1 MRRHK
6 SRGQAMVEFALL
18 SGLLFLLVMGIFD
31 FGRAIAVYINIAEAA
46 HEGARQL
53 VLRSNYASTPP
64 DSVVINATLAK
75 IGGGGMVLTEDPCL
89 SNQNPPCASPSTPTV
104 PNTGFIWI
112 SPPPVAPGSTCSN
125 GCRTTGNPQV
135 TVRVTYLFAPMTGM
149 ISNLTGAS
157 FVMTAGSSM
166 RAEY

>member
-1 MRRHK
+1 MRHK

-18 SGLLFLLVMGIFD
+18 SSLLFIMVMGIFD

-53 VLRSNYASTPP
+53 VLRSNYNSQPP
-64 DSVVINATLAK
+64 DAVIVNATLAK

-89 SNQNPPCASPSTPTV
+89 PSCTSPSTPTT

-112 SPPPVAPGSTCSN
+112 TPNRA
-125 GCRTTGNPQV
+125 TGNQEV
-135 TVRVTYLFAPMTGM
+135 SVRITYLYAPLTGL
-149 ISNLTGAS
+149 ISNIVGAQ

>member
-1 MRRHK
+1 MRRAK

-18 SGLLFLLVMGIFD
+18 SSLLFLMVMGIFD

-53 VLRSNYASTPP
+53 VLRSNYYSAPP
-64 DSVVINATLAK
+64 DSVVVNATLAK

-89 SNQNPPCASPSTPTV
+89 SNPTPCTSPSLPSA

-112 SPPPVAPGSTCSN
+112 SPN
-125 GCRTTGNPQV
+125 RTTGNHNV

-149 ISNLTGAS
+149 ISNLTGAQ

-166 RAEY
+166 RSEY

>member
-1 MRRHK
+1 MSKK

-18 SGLLFLLVMGIFD
+18 ASLLFLLVMGIFD
-31 FGRAIAVYINIAEAA
+31 FGRAVAVYINIAEAA

-53 VLRSNYASTPP
+53 VLRSNYLSTYP
-64 DSVVINATLAK
+64 DTAIINATLAK

-89 SNQNPPCASPSTPTV
+89 QGSSPCTSPSTPTQ

-112 SPPPVAPGSTCSN
+112 SPSRVPGN
-125 GCRTTGNPQV
+125 NEV
-135 TVRVTYLFAPMTGM
+135 TVRVTYLYAPMTGM
-149 ISNLTGAS
+149 ISDVVGAQ

>member
-1 MRRHK
+1 MSRK
-6 SRGQAMVEFALL
+6 SPGQAMVEFSLL
-18 SGLLFLLVMGIFD
+18 AGLLFLLVMGIFD

-53 VLRSNYASTPP
+53 VLRSNYLSTYP
-64 DSVVINATLAK
+64 DTPIINATLAK
-75 IGGGGMVLTEDPCL
+75 IGGGGMVITEDPCL
-89 SNQNPPCASPSTPTV
+89 SGPTPCTSPSTPTQ

-112 SPPPVAPGSTCSN
+112 SPTRLPGN
-125 GCRTTGNPQV
+125 NQV
-135 TVRVTYLFAPMTGM
+135 TVRVTYLYAPMTGM
-149 ISNLTGAS
+149 ISNVVGAQ

>member
-1 MRRHK
+1 MHRPQGRRK

-18 SGLLFLLVMGIFD
+18 ASLLFLLVMGIFD

-53 VLRSNYASTPP
+53 VLRSNYTSTPP
-64 DSVVINATLAK
+64 DAVIINATLAK

-89 SNQNPPCASPSTPTV
+89 SNPTPCTSPSMPAV

-112 SPPPVAPGSTCSN
+112 SPNRTPGN
-125 GCRTTGNPQV
+125 NQV

-149 ISNLTGAS
+149 ISDLTGAA
-157 FVMTAGSSM
+157 FVMSAGSSM

>member
-1 MRRHK
+1 MRRRK

-53 VLRSNYASTPP
+53 VLRSNYSSTPP
-64 DSVVINATLAK
+64 DSVIINATLAK

-89 SNQNPPCASPSTPTV
+89 SNPTPCTQPSWPTTV
-104 PNTGFIWI
+104 NTGYIWI
-112 SPPPVAPGSTCSN
+112 TPN
-125 GCRTTGNPQV
+125 RTTGNNLV

-149 ISNLTGAS
+149 ISNLTGAA
-157 FVMTAGSSM
+157 FMMQAGSSM

>member
-1 MRRHK
+1 MRRRK

-18 SGLLFLLVMGIFD
+18 SGLLFLMVMGIFD

-53 VLRSNYASTPP
+53 VLRSNFNSAPP

-75 IGGGGMVLTEDPCL
+75 IGGGGMVLSEDPCL
-89 SNQNPPCASPSTPTV
+89 TTQNPPCANPSTPTV
-104 PNTGFIWI
+104 PNTGYIWMT
-112 SPPPVAPGSTCSN
+112 PPPVQPGTSCSN
-125 GCRTTGNPQV
+125 GCRTTGNRQV
-135 TVRVTYLFAPMTGM
+135 TVRVTYLYAPMTGM

>member
-1 MRRHK
+1 MRRK

-18 SGLLFLLVMGIFD
+18 STLMFLLIMGIFD
-31 FGRAIAVYINIAEAA
+31 FGRAIAIYINIAEAA

-53 VLRSNYASTPP
+53 VLRSNYSSTPP
-64 DSVVINATLAK
+64 DSVIVNATLAK

-89 SNQNPPCASPSTPTV
+89 PGCSTPSTPTTV
-104 PNTGFIWI
+104 NTGYIWI
-112 SPPPVAPGSTCSN
+112 TPS
-125 GCRTTGNPQV
+125 RTTGNHEV
-135 TVRVTYLFAPMTGM
+135 TVRITYLYAPLTGM
-149 ISNLTGAS
+149 ISNIVGAQ

>member
-1 MRRHK
+1 MQRRK

-53 VLRSNYASTPP
+53 VLRSNYASTYP
-64 DSVVINATLAK
+64 DTVIVNATLAK

-89 SNQNPPCASPSTPTV
+89 APPTPCTTPSTPTT
-104 PNTGFIWI
+104 PNTGYIWI
-112 SPPPVAPGSTCSN
+112 TPNRTPGN
-125 GCRTTGNPQV
+125 QLV

-149 ISNLTGAS
+149 ISDLVGPS
-157 FVMTAGSSM
+157 FILQAGSSM

>member
-1 MRRHK
+1 
-6 SRGQAMVEFALL
+6 MVEFALL

-53 VLRSNYASTPP
+53 ILRSNYTSAPP
-64 DSVVINATLAK
+64 DTLIINATLAK

-89 SNQNPPCASPSTPTV
+89 SNPTPCTTPSTPTT
-104 PNTGFIWI
+104 PNTGYIWI
-112 SPPPVAPGSTCSN
+112 TPSPRPL
-125 GCRTTGNPQV
+125 GNQEV
-135 TVRVTYLFAPMTGM
+135 TVRVTYLFAPMTGI
-149 ISNLTGAS
+149 ISSVTGAQ
-157 FVMTAGSSM
+157 FVMSAGSSM

>member
-1 MRRHK
+1 MHRLQRRRK

-18 SGLLFLLVMGIFD
+18 ASLLFLLVMGIFD

-53 VLRSNYASTPP
+53 VLRSNYTSTPP
-64 DSVVINATLAK
+64 DAVIVNATLAK
-75 IGGGGMVLTEDPCL
+75 IGGGGMVIREDPCL
-89 SNQNPPCASPSTPTV
+89 SNPTPCTSPSMPTA

-112 SPPPVAPGSTCSN
+112 SANRAPGN
-125 GCRTTGNPQV
+125 KQV

-149 ISNLTGAS
+149 ISNLTGAA
-157 FVMTAGSSM
+157 FMMTAGSSM